1 MLKRKKGPAAE
12 QNAAEVKDFLDMIL
26 PGVVKFSNDHYIC
39 GDTYRCVWAIREY
52 PPSTAE
58 QAILS
63 RLGDKSNITLRI
75 YNRQV
80 DHMEQNK
87 IIQNAARR
95 NKLMSGG
102 TDLQETITAE
112 SNLKDVIQLLAN
124 LRKNGECLLHCAV
137 FLELKAPSMQK
148 LKELQSD
155 VLMEMARAK
164 ITIDRLNL
172 KQKEG
177 FLSVMPFGSNQF
189 GTQFERVL
197 PSSAVANLYPFN
209 YSGKTD
215 PHGFYL
221 GKDKFG
227 TNILTD
233 FDRRSGDKTNSNI
246 LILGNSGQGK
256 SFLLKGIVS
265 NLRESGKSVILMDA
279 EAEYQELTNALGGCY
294 LDFMTGQYVINPLQ
308 PMKWEGDADRE
319 MDDDKTPETFRKTS
333 ALSRHISY
341 LKDFFRAYKDFS
353 DPQLDTIEFML
364 QKLYRRFDMDDHTDF
379 SSLPAGKYPTMSDFY
394 DLLEDE
400 YNLYDQ
406 KKKNLFTEETLREV
420 CLALNSMC
428 QGAESRYFNGHT
440 NIRDE
445 KFLCFGVKGILDAN
459 KRLRDAMLFS
469 ILSYM
474 TNAMLGEGNCVGA
487 VDELYL
493 FLTNLTAIEYIR
505 NLMKRVRKRNST
517 VLIASQNIEDF
528 LIPSIREFTKP
539 LFSIPSHQFLFNAGN
554 SDPQDYIRTLQMEEA
569 EFNLIKIPEQGI
581 CLYRCGSERYLLKVK
596 FPEFKKTM
604 FGEGGGE

>member
-1 MLKRKKGPAAE
+1 MIKPRKLSARPAPFPGTSHTSRIFLGPTRT
-12 QNAAEVKDFLDMIL
+12 
-26 PGVVKFSNDHYIC
+26 S
-39 GDTYRCVWAIREY
+39 
-52 PPSTAE
+52 
-58 QAILS
+58 
-63 RLGDKSNITLRI
+63 
-75 YNRQV
+75 
-80 DHMEQNK
+80 
-87 IIQNAARR
+87 
-95 NKLMSGG
+95 
-102 TDLQETITAE
+102 
-112 SNLKDVIQLLAN
+112 
-124 LRKNGECLLHCAV
+124 
-137 FLELKAPSMQK
+137 
-148 LKELQSD
+148 
-155 VLMEMARAK
+155 
-164 ITIDRLNL
+164 
-172 KQKEG
+172 
-177 FLSVMPFGSNQF
+177 
-189 GTQFERVL
+189 
-197 PSSAVANLYPFN
+197 
-209 YSGKTD
+209 
-215 PHGFYL
+215 
-221 GKDKFG
+221 
-227 TNILTD
+227 LTH
-233 FDRRSGDKTNSNI
+233 N
-246 LILGNSGQGK
+246 
-256 SFLLKGIVS
+256 
-265 NLRESGKSVILMDA
+265 
-279 EAEYQELTNALGGCY
+279 
-294 LDFMTGQYVINPLQ
+294 
-308 PMKWEGDADRE
+308 
-319 MDDDKTPETFRKTS
+319 
-333 ALSRHISY
+333 
-341 LKDFFRAYKDFS
+341 
-353 DPQLDTIEFML
+353 TIEFML

-581 CLYRCGSERYLLKVK
+581 CLYRCGSER
-596 FPEFKKTM
+596 FPEMVHVGDITSQNISVQ
-604 FGEGGGE
+604 E